1 MFHFIRAP
9 NARTSYQL
17 SNKTELRVSLSLTL
31 FTLCVCVCVCMCV
44 CFFLYL
50 FDLSAVENYI
60 AGGSWTGVE
69 VVLEGVKVERPQ
81 TDG

>member
-1 MFHFIRAP
+1 
-9 NARTSYQL
+9 
-17 SNKTELRVSLSLTL
+17 
-31 FTLCVCVCVCMCV
+31 MCV
-44 CFFLYL
+44 CLYVCLFFFLYL

>member
-31 FTLCVCVCVCMCV
+31 FTLCVCV

>member
-17 SNKTELRVSLSLTL
+17 SNNTELRVSLSLTL
-31 FTLCVCVCVCMCV
+31 FTLCVCVCLF
-44 CFFLYL
+44 FFLYL

>member
-1 MFHFIRAP
+1 M
-9 NARTSYQL
+9 
-17 SNKTELRVSLSLTL
+17 
-31 FTLCVCVCVCMCV
+31 CVCVFV
-44 CFFLYL
+44 FFLYL

>member
-31 FTLCVCVCVCMCV
+31 FTLCVCVSVCVFV
-44 CFFLYL
+44 FFLYL

>member
-9 NARTSYQL
+9 NARSSYQL

-31 FTLCVCVCVCMCV
+31 FTLCVCVCL
-44 CFFLYL
+44 FFLYL

>member
-1 MFHFIRAP
+1 MCVF
-9 NARTSYQL
+9 
-17 SNKTELRVSLSLTL
+17 
-31 FTLCVCVCVCMCV
+31 VCVFV
-44 CFFLYL
+44 FLYL

-69 VVLEGVKVERPQ
+69 VVKVEGPQ

>member
-31 FTLCVCVCVCMCV
+31 FTLCVCVCL
-44 CFFLYL
+44 FFLYL